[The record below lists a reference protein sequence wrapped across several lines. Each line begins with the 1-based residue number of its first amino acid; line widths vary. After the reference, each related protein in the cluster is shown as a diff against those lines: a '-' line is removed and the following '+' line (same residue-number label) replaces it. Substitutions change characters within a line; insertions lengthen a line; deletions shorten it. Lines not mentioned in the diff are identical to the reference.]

1 MSKCSVL
8 VIACMDYRVQSKVKD
23 VLKALGLD
31 EPYDYIAVAGGPQTI
46 VNPATRSW
54 LTMMMRVAIEKHGVN
69 KVVLLAHQDCAM
81 YGGSKMFAGWKE
93 EEAAYAADLEKAAGC
108 VCATFPGV
116 SVSKHVLVLASA
128 DVVTTRKTTKI

>member
-8 VIACMDYRVQSKVKD
+8 VVACMDYRVQSKVKD
-23 VLKALGLD
+23 ALKALGID
-31 EPYDYIAVAGGPQTI
+31 EPYDYLAVAGGPQTI

-54 LTMMMRVAIEKHGVN
+54 LTMQMRVAIEKHGVN

-93 EEAAYAADLEKAAGC
+93 EEAAYAADLEKAAGLIF
-108 VCATFPGV
+108 ASFPEITV
-116 SVSKHVLVLASA
+116 QKHIIMV
-128 DVVTTRKTTKI
+128 DFQ